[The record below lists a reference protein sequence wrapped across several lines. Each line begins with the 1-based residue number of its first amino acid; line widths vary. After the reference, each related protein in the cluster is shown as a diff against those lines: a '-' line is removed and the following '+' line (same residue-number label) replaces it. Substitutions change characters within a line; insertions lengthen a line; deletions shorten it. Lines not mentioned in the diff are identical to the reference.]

1 MVYEKE
7 HAYWYLNYSL
17 KTRLLFYLRSLQFSS
32 VHFSHSVV
40 SDPLLPHGLQHA
52 RLPCPSQT
60 PELKLM
66 SIESMMPSNHLILC
80 HPLLL
85 LPSIFP
91 SIRVFSNESVF
102 HVRWPKYWSFSFSIS
117 PSNEYSGLISC
128 ACFISTYTKIGLIS
142 FRMDWFDF
150 LAVQGI
156 LSIFSNTT
164 VQKHQF
170 FGVQLSL

>member
-7 HAYWYLNYSL
+7 HAYWYLKYSL

-32 VHFSHSVV
+32 FQSLCVWPFFTPWTAAHQASLSITN
-40 SDPLLPHGLQHA
+40 SWSLLKP
-52 RLPCPSQT
+52 
-60 PELKLM
+60 M
-66 SIESMMPSNHLILC
+66 SIESVMPSNHLILC

-91 SIRVFSNESVF
+91 SIRVFSNESIF
-102 HVRWPKYWSFSFSIS
+102 HIRWPKYCRFSFSIS
-117 PSNEYSGLISC
+117 PSNEYSGPISC

-156 LSIFSNTT
+156 LSVFSNTT